1 MLAKVSSL
9 GPPSSASMIGSVRAG
24 LGLSPL
30 PQNDDGAGGGGGVDN
45 SDTESQTSRSVME
58 EVSEYCPTLTY
69 QQVSWSFCLC
79 VRCGGM

>member
-9 GPPSSASMIGSVRAG
+9 GPPSATLIGSVRAG
-24 LGLSPL
+24 LGLAPL
-30 PQNDDGAGGGGGVDN
+30 PQNDDGGGGVDN

-58 EVSEYCPTLTY
+58 EVSEYCPAMTY